1 MEFACRIW
9 GLDELATGCEK
20 EATKV
25 EEAFTEFT
33 ALRRI

>member
-9 GLDELATGCEK
+9 GLGELEIGEE
-20 EATKV
+20 EAIKV
-25 EEAFTEFT
+25 EEALTEFT